1 MIIMSM
7 LNLAITIR
15 SFNYDGPAINK
26 LNNTFTITYANRSGQ
41 RLSDDALVHALS
53 GADCVI
59 AGTETFTE
67 AIFEQSP
74 RLKAISRVGT
84 GLDSID
90 LAAAKTRG
98 IAILSTPRSPIPAVT
113 EHTIS
118 LIFSVMKNI
127 PYYNDAMRK
136 GSPQIRPGRMLAGKK
151 AGIIGLGKIG
161 ARVAAAL
168 DFFGCTVTYYDPY
181 THQPSNPAW
190 NRVQSLPELVKDI
203 DILTLHASAD
213 PTAPPLIN
221 ADVLSVSKRGLIII
235 NTARGTLID
244 EAALLEALKNGQVSG
259 AGLDVFCHE
268 PYSGELLTLPQVIAT
283 PHVASNTIES
293 RDEMEK
299 EAVENLIMYFKERA
313 A

>member
-1 MIIMSM
+1 M

-15 SFNYDGPAINK
+15 SFNYDGMAINK

-41 RLSDDALVHALS
+41 RLSEAALVHALS

-59 AGTETFTE
+59 AGTETFND
-67 AIFEQSP
+67 AVFEHSP

-90 LAAAKTRG
+90 LVAAKTRG
-98 IAILSTPRSPIPAVT
+98 IAILSTPRSPITAVT

-136 GSPQIRPGRMLAGKK
+136 GSPQIRPGRLLAGKK
-151 AGIIGLGKIG
+151 VGILGLGKIG

-168 DFFGCTVTYYDPY
+168 DFFGCTVTYYDPF
-181 THQPSNPAW
+181 TPQPPDPAW
-190 NRVQSLPELVKDI
+190 KMVGSLPELVKDI

-213 PTAPPLIN
+213 PAAPPLID
-221 ADVLSVSKRGLIII
+221 ADVLSVSKQGLIII

-244 EAALLEALKNGQVSG
+244 EAALLEALKTGQVSG

-268 PYSGELLTLPQVIAT
+268 PYSMGLLTLPQVIAT

-293 RDEMEK
+293 RDEMES
-299 EAVENLIMYFKERA
+299 EAAENLIRYFSERVS
-313 A
+313 